1 MTATATWT
9 QPALWS
15 VPREWPG
22 ERCFV
27 LCGGESV
34 KAQRH
39 LVPQLQGRVI
49 AVKEGVLLR
58 PDADVLFFAG
68 ERPEV
73 IAPPLIRAFND
84 GEQTLTEYFPRYI
97 VVRGK
102 GHPVFPLEAKRVWRT
117 AEHLVFSTDPTM
129 VAGFDAGTSAI
140 NLAILFGSTEII
152 LLGYDMIGGRWFTG
166 EYPHPLPV
174 IPEVNHQRH
183 MAPLPELAADAKRKG
198 IRIVNCSPISRVTC
212 FERQPLEA
220 FL

>member
-1 MTATATWT
+1 MIATAKWS
-9 QPALWS
+9 PPVLWS
-15 VPREWPG
+15 VPSEWPG
-22 ERCFV
+22 ERCFI

-39 LVPQLQGRVI
+39 LVPQLEGRVI

-68 ERPEV
+68 EHPAV
-73 IAPPLIRAFND
+73 IAPPLLAAYR
-84 GEQTLTEYFPRYI
+84 GPCV

-102 GHPVFPLEAKRVWRT
+102 GHPVFPSTAKRIWRT
-117 AEHLVFSTDPTM
+117 KTHERWSDDASM

-140 NLAILFGSTEII
+140 NLAILYGATEIVV
-152 LLGYDMIGGRWFTG
+152 LGYDMRGGRWFAG
-166 EYPHPLPV
+166 ERPHPMPV
-174 IPEVNHQRH
+174 IPETHFEQH
-183 MAPLPELAADAKRKG
+183 MAPLASLAEDAKRKG

-212 FERQPLEA
+212 LEKRPLEA

>member
-1 MTATATWT
+1 MGAQMTKPWTA
-9 QPALWS
+9 PPIWS
-15 VPREWPG
+15 VPREWTG

-27 LCGGESV
+27 LCNGESL

-49 AVKEGVLLR
+49 AVKETVLLR

-68 ERPEV
+68 EHPAI
-73 IAPPLIRAFND
+73 IAPPLLAAYR
-84 GEQTLTEYFPRYI
+84 GQRI

-102 GHPVFPLEAKRVWRT
+102 GHPVFPSTAKRVWRT
-117 AEHLVFSTDPTM
+117 TEHHLWSDVASE

-140 NLAILFGSTEII
+140 NLAMLYGATTIC
-152 LLGYDMIGGRWFTG
+152 LLGYDMRGGRWFAG
-166 EYPHPLPV
+166 ERKHPMPV
-174 IPEVNHQRH
+174 IPEAHFQAH
-183 MAPLPELAADAKRKG
+183 MAPLESLAKDAERKG
-198 IRIVNCSPISRVTC
+198 VRIVNCSPISRVTC